1 MVARARGLPV
11 ADHAR
16 LYAGPVQGFVE
27 MRPPTSKISTVTSPC
42 VRDCCLDEAEVCMG
56 CGRTL
61 QDILRWHA
69 ASDEEREAILV
80 AAKAR
85 VAERRKARRW

>member
-1 MVARARGLPV
+1 MKRFATSRA
-11 ADHAR
+11 
-16 LYAGPVQGFVE
+16 
-27 MRPPTSKISTVTSPC
+27 STVTSPC
-42 VRDCCLDEAEVCMG
+42 VRDCCLDDAEVCMG

-85 VAERRKARRW
+85 VAERRAARGW

>member
-1 MVARARGLPV
+1 
-11 ADHAR
+11 
-16 LYAGPVQGFVE
+16 
-27 MRPPTSKISTVTSPC
+27 
-42 VRDCCLDEAEVCMG
+42 MG

-61 QDILRWHA
+61 QDILHWHA

-85 VAERRKARRW
+85 VAERKARRRW

>member
-1 MVARARGLPV
+1 LAKHSLPSAANAPV
-11 ADHAR
+11 MNR
-16 LYAGPVQGFVE
+16 L
-27 MRPPTSKISTVTSPC
+27 PTSRTSTVTSPC

-61 QDILRWHA
+61 QDILRWLA
-69 ASDEEREAILV
+69 ASDAEREAILV

-85 VAERRKARRW
+85 VAERRAARRW

>member
-1 MVARARGLPV
+1 
-11 ADHAR
+11 
-16 LYAGPVQGFVE
+16 
-27 MRPPTSKISTVTSPC
+27 

-61 QDILRWHA
+61 QDILRGLA
-69 ASDEEREAILV
+69 ASDAVRAAILV

-85 VAERRKARRW
+85 VAERRAARRW

>member
-1 MVARARGLPV
+1 
-11 ADHAR
+11 
-16 LYAGPVQGFVE
+16 
-27 MRPPTSKISTVTSPC
+27 

-69 ASDEEREAILV
+69 ASDAEREAILV

-85 VAERRKARRW
+85 VAERRAARRW